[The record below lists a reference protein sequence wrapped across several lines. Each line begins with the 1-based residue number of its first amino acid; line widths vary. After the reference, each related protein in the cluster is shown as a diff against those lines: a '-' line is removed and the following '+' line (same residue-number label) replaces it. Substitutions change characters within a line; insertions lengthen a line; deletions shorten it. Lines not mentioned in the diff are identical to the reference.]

1 MGWDLS
7 LRFFS
12 EAKNVHVKRYGW
24 CRLGPMTGLNLRI
37 LLVLA
42 FFWAGTAEAGETVRV
57 AVLELRGPLPNEQL
71 GLLSDEVRAGALDV
85 ARPRGLIVMSREN
98 IAILLKD
105 MGKDCAQAEG
115 ECEVETGRNL
125 QAAYVL
131 SGQVVQMGPGYICT
145 LKLFDTSSAA
155 LLASD
160 RVRGATPDGL
170 LDGLRP
176 LADRLM
182 AQGLGGVSPTIAKQA
197 VPSPIVQGIVTETGE
212 TEVVVGQDADFAAL
226 AKQAANAKAKR
237 EQREAEIAVEQ
248 TRLEAVRLA
257 EEKRLA
263 EGRRA
268 EAKRLAEKRHLE
280 AEALALERAQ
290 LVEEERRAR
299 EALLEAQRKRIAEA
313 RERLLS
319 QAKKDFAAISP
330 LLEMEVTEETRPVLS
345 AYQKKYDN
353 VEIRVDQEVERVT
366 VPGLVEVRRAL
377 GVGRHQNSIGMNF
390 VRIEPGKF
398 KMGSPSSETGR
409 QDDELLHEVVLS
421 QPYVLQTT
429 EVTQRQWRE
438 VMGANPSHESHERV
452 SLIGDNLPVQ
462 GMSWYEAVKFANAL
476 SEKEKLSPAY
486 KIRGESVTWKRNAE
500 GYRLPTEAEWDYAAR
515 AETVGLFAG
524 AEHYQSVC
532 RVGNVSDRDAQSKF
546 GWSDHWSKECR
557 DGHAGPAPVGSYEP
571 NAWGLYDMTG
581 NVWEW
586 CWDYYGQYAEDEDP
600 DPVAIKNP
608 SGPPFGRSRIIR
620 GGSWT
625 FKAADCRIS
634 NRSAGRAQG
643 NLNDLGFRLAR
654 TILAPRE

>member
-1 MGWDLS
+1 
-7 LRFFS
+7 
-12 EAKNVHVKRYGW
+12 
-24 CRLGPMTGLNLRI
+24 MTGLVLRI
-37 LLVLA
+37 FLLLA
-42 FFWAGTAEAGETVRV
+42 LFWAGTAEAQETVRV
-57 AVLELRGPLPNEQL
+57 AVLELRGPLPGAQL

-85 ARPRGLIVMSREN
+85 ARPRGFIVMSREN
-98 IAILLKD
+98 IAIILKD

-131 SGQVVQMGPGYICT
+131 SGQVVQMGTGYICT
-145 LKLFDTSSAA
+145 LKLFDTSTAA

-160 RVRGATPDGL
+160 RVRGTTPDGL

-176 LADRLM
+176 LSKRLM
-182 AQGLGGVSPTIAKQA
+182 AQGLGGASPRIAKQA

-212 TEVVVGQDADFAAL
+212 TEIVVGQDADFAML

-237 EQREAEIAVEQ
+237 EQREVEMAAEQ
-248 TRLEAVRLA
+248 KRLEEVRLA
-257 EEKRLA
+257 EDKRLA
-263 EGRRA
+263 EERRV
-268 EAKRLAEKRHLE
+268 EAKRLAEKRRLE
-280 AEALALERAQ
+280 AEALALERAR
-290 LVEEERRAR
+290 LAEEERRTR

-313 RERLLS
+313 RERLLA
-319 QAKKDFAAISP
+319 QAGKDFAAISI
-330 LLEMEVTEETRPVLS
+330 LLEMEVTEETRPVLF
-345 AYQKKYDN
+345 AYQKKYEN
-353 VEIRVDQEVERVT
+353 AEIRVDQEVERVT
-366 VPGLVEVRRAL
+366 VPGLVQVRRAL

-398 KMGSPSSETGR
+398 KMGSPFSEKGR
-409 QDDELLHEVVLS
+409 QDDEVLHVVVLTE
-421 QPYVLQTT
+421 PYLLQTM

-462 GMSWYEAVKFANAL
+462 GVSWYEAVKFANAL
-476 SEKEKLSPAY
+476 SGKEELSPAY
-486 KIRGESVTWKRNAE
+486 RIRGESVTWKRAAD

-515 AETVGLFAG
+515 AWTVGMFAG

-571 NAWGLYDMTG
+571 NAWGLFDMTG

-586 CWDYYGQYAEDEDP
+586 CWDFYGQYTEDEDP
-600 DPVAIKNP
+600 DPVTTFDP
-608 SGPPFGRSRIIR
+608 SGPPFGRSRVIR

-634 NRSAGRAQG
+634 NRSGGRAQG

-654 TILAPRE
+654 TIHAPRK